1 MKYRQLGRSGI
12 DVSEVG
18 YGCWPIGGGWG
29 ATDDAGD
36 ITSLHEA
43 RQAGVTFFDTAMAYA
58 AGRSETLL
66 GQAFKDS
73 RSDIVIADKISPKTD
88 LNGPVDDVYPYDW
101 VIECT
106 EASLKRLGTDY
117 IDVQQIHQWRNRFT
131 EAGGWYD
138 AMQKLKADG
147 KIRSFGISTES
158 WEPTGAVP
166 ITASGKIDVVQDI
179 YNVFDQEP
187 TNSTL
192 LPAAIKTNTGIIIR
206 VPMFEGLLPGNI
218 EAGHKWNNGDWR
230 KDFFTNERLTIARP
244 HIDAIKDI
252 AQGVNLNP
260 AELCLKF
267 CLSHQAISTVIVG
280 MRNPKHVASNCAVSD
295 LPDLSAETLRA
306 LNEQAWLHGWLYP
319 WNS

>member
-58 AGRSETLL
+58 AGRIETLL

-131 EAGGWYD
+131 EAG
-138 AMQKLKADG
+138 
-147 KIRSFGISTES
+147 
-158 WEPTGAVP
+158 
-166 ITASGKIDVVQDI
+166 
-179 YNVFDQEP
+179 
-187 TNSTL
+187 
-192 LPAAIKTNTGIIIR
+192 
-206 VPMFEGLLPGNI
+206 
-218 EAGHKWNNGDWR
+218 
-230 KDFFTNERLTIARP
+230 
-244 HIDAIKDI
+244 
-252 AQGVNLNP
+252 
-260 AELCLKF
+260 
-267 CLSHQAISTVIVG
+267 
-280 MRNPKHVASNCAVSD
+280 
-295 LPDLSAETLRA
+295 
-306 LNEQAWLHGWLYP
+306 
-319 WNS
+319 

>member
-12 DVSEVG
+12 VVSEIG

-36 ITSLHEA
+36 IRSLHEA
-43 RQAGVTFFDTAMAYA
+43 RQAGITFFDTAMAYG
-58 AGRSETLL
+58 AGGSERLL

-88 LNGPVDDVYPYDW
+88 LAGPVDGVYPYDW

-131 EAGGWYD
+131 DAGGWYD
-138 AMQKLKADG
+138 AMQKLKDDG

-158 WEPTGAVP
+158 WEPTGAVA
-166 ITASGKIDVVQDI
+166 ITTSGKIDVVQDI

-192 LPAAIKTNTGIIIR
+192 LPAAVKTNTGVIGR
-206 VPMFEGLLPGNI
+206 VPLFEGLLSGSI
-218 EAGHKWNNGDWR
+218 EADYEWNPGDWR
-230 KDFFTNERLTIARP
+230 KNFFTDDRLTTAMP
-244 HIDAIKDI
+244 HIGAIKDI
-252 AQGVNLNP
+252 AQGVNLSL
-260 AELCLKF
+260 AELCIKF

-280 MRNPKHVASNCAVSD
+280 MRNPNHVTGNCAISD
-295 LPDLSAETLRA
+295 LPDLSVETLRA
-306 LNEQAWLHGWLYP
+306 LYDQAWLHGWLYP
-319 WNS
+319 WN